1 MSKKNK
7 KCLHDNWDYDWK
19 SNPYDED
26 MKRERDEERRIRRE
40 QKTQYTHY
48 DWNDEN

>member
-1 MSKKNK
+1 MSKKSK
-7 KCLHDNWDYDWK
+7 KWLLDNWDYDWE
-19 SNPYDED
+19 SLP
-26 MKRERDEERRIRRE
+26 RDEERRTRRE